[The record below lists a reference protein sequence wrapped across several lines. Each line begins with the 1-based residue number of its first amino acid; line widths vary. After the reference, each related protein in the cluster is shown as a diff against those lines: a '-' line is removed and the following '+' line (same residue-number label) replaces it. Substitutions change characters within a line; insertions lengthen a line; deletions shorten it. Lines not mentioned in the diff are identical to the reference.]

1 MYLNICCL
9 YIPGGIMTSYQ
20 MKIAPQVTAQ
30 EKQATKD
37 PLNELDALW
46 KLKW

>member
-1 MYLNICCL
+1 
-9 YIPGGIMTSYQ
+9 MTSYQ

-37 PLNELDALW
+37 PLNDLDALW
-46 KLKW
+46 KLKS